1 MAGTIIIHF
10 QPRALTEVLEEVRKK
25 HPDRRDQSGPPP
37 KGLIDEVR
45 QVLLN
50 TPLEKLYSIAWGFSP
65 RKLKAC
71 LFLLQDKQVGAKAL
85 NVLIH
90 RPRTDIFIPAW
101 GLLVRDYPSDPLQHL
116 VKTYADELGAEC
128 LSNAGAAPS
137 YVSDWL
143 RAPTV
148 SAGVLD
154 LYRRISGQR
163 AYDVYLQNS
172 KIKESDGL
180 FRSAWHELLTKGTA
194 KDLLVQEGKR
204 IQREWL
210 KPTTG
215 AGAIVEYGRHY
226 LNTLKE
232 FKNWYEPLLEVIAA
246 RYGCPARDKGHED
259 PFWKDVSQEARD
271 AYLQWYISRQILEF
285 FEGERAEFWRYFV
298 DAHYVRGVTDTLEG
312 KGFLLDFGS
321 FGVVEFKD
329 IGNAAYIYPKAVFD
343 VLWSRAKTYAYPSE
357 LKDRSRTVKSVG
369 QQGRIIHGPRGAWQE
384 QAQNEIERLLRRT

>member
-1 MAGTIIIHF
+1 
-10 QPRALTEVLEEVRKK
+10 
-25 HPDRRDQSGPPP
+25 
-37 KGLIDEVR
+37 
-45 QVLLN
+45 VLLN
-50 TPLEKLYSIAWGFSP
+50 TPQEELHSVAWGFTING
-65 RKLKAC
+65 LKAC
-71 LFLLQDKQVGAKAL
+71 LFLLRDKQVGAKAL
-85 NVLIH
+85 NVLRQ
-90 RPRTDIFIPAW
+90 RPRRDIFIPAW
-101 GLLVRDYPSDPLQHL
+101 GLLVRDYPAEPLQHL
-116 VKTYADELGAEC
+116 VKTYTDALGTEC
-128 LSNAGAAPS
+128 LTNAGVAPS

-143 RAPTV
+143 RAPTLA
-148 SAGVLD
+148 AGVLEI
-154 LYRRISGQR
+154 YRRISGQR

-194 KDLLVQEGKR
+194 KDLRVQESER
-204 IQREWL
+204 VRREWL

-232 FKNWYEPLLEVIAA
+232 FKHWYEPLLELIAE
-246 RYGCPARDKGHED
+246 RYGCPARDKGFED
-259 PFWKDVSQEARD
+259 PFWKRVSQEARD

-285 FEGERAEFWRYFV
+285 FEGERAEFWRYFLHR
-298 DAHYVRGVTDTLEG
+298 HYVRYVTPTLDG
-312 KGFLLDFGS
+312 NGFLLDFGT

-343 VLWSRAKTYAYPSE
+343 VHWSRAKSYINPSE

-369 QQGRIIHGPRGAWQE
+369 QQGRIIHRPRGAWQI